1 VATDAAMLKRRA
13 AEAAIELV
21 ESGMAVGLG
30 TGSTAEQFVN
40 ILASAIRGG
49 ALEEIECVA
58 TSSSIEEYA
67 SQRGIVCRSLAELA
81 PLDLS
86 VDGADEVDPELRLV
100 KGRGGALLREKIVA
114 QASRLYVIIVDE
126 SKLVDRLGAGLL
138 PVEVSPFAAE
148 RLLLLFG
155 EMGIDPVPRT
165 SGGSWFRT
173 DEGNRIIDVTVPADR
188 TVEDLVNDLQQWS
201 GVVETGYFPREAH
214 RILVANPDGLRTLD
228 RPGSSD

>member
-1 VATDAAMLKRRA
+1 MVTDPAMLKRRA
-13 AEAAIELV
+13 AESAIELV

-40 ILASAIRGG
+40 ALANAVRTG

-58 TSSSIEEYA
+58 TSSAIEEYA

-81 PLDLS
+81 PLDIS

-126 SKLVDRLGAGLL
+126 SKLVDRLGAGPL

-173 DEGNRIIDVTVPADR
+173 DEGNRIIDVTVTEDR
-188 TVEDLVNDLQQWS
+188 TVEDLVNGLKRWS
-201 GVVETGYFPREAH
+201 GVIETGYFSHEAH
-214 RILVANPDGLRTLD
+214 RVLVASDGGVRVVE
-228 RPGSSD
+228 RPEAF